1 MSGSITIPIN
11 LNDCNRSTIRTN
23 SPSGEEDSGKSC
35 GPGRPSHWGMSPFIY
50 CCPLRAWGHAVSR
63 SSPALLHS
71 WSVWSA
77 VSLRLILQRLGTCY
91 HWRSIIRRPVS
102 DQLIQQN
109 LHFLPITTCISVIPP
124 TLPSLW
130 CSDTWMPCATLHC
143 HWGSSWRA
151 VRYQWASLS
160 VLFSRLCSNS
170 SPAQVSFRWGQY
182 LAWTGNA
189 ATSLECKT
197 RSPGVRNSH
206 LHPALPL
213 TNCLPIQMFRVC
225 IMREK
230 WQIK

>member
-1 MSGSITIPIN
+1 MTVIEALSQQTVPVERRILGRAAVLVDLLTEGWVHS
-11 LNDCNRSTIRTN
+11 STAVLW
-23 SPSGEEDSGKSC
+23 
-35 GPGRPSHWGMSPFIY
+35 GPGVTQSADPPPRY
-50 CCPLRAWGHAVSR
+50 YTADR
-63 SSPALLHS
+63 SDQRSDQWL
-71 WSVWSA
+71 
-77 VSLRLILQRLGTCY
+77 SLRLILQRLGTCY
-91 HWRSIIRRPVS
+91 HWHSIIRRPVS

-109 LHFLPITTCISVIPP
+109 LDFLPITTCISVIPP

-225 IMREK
+225 IMCEK